1 VRLRLVIVGLVA
13 IVGWLGFS
21 PGSAWGQQKPS
32 VLAHMVG
39 KWAVTERMWSGP
51 GATPIALPDA
61 TAERRIVGD
70 YLVEETM
77 VAVSGTKSSF
87 TRIADLNF
95 NVVTHQFEYFSWDS
109 RAPQMMSEKSRGD
122 TALAGGS
129 DQRAV
134 TLYGGTFVAPQWG
147 KLRNASFK
155 YRLVLGRIEHSRQ
168 IVQLYFTP
176 QFGSSTTEFLAFEYV
191 YVKNSRG
198 E

>member
-13 IVGWLGFS
+13 MVGWLGFS
-21 PGSAWGQQKPS
+21 PGSTRGQQIPP
-32 VLAHMVG
+32 VLAQMVG

-51 GATPIALPDA
+51 DAAPIALPNA

-70 YLVEETM
+70 SLIEETM
-77 VAVSGTKSSF
+77 VAASGSKKSF

-95 NVVTHQFEYFSWDS
+95 NVVTHKFEYFSWDS
-109 RAPQMMSEKSRGD
+109 RAPQVMSEKSRGD
-122 TALAGGS
+122 TALTGGS

-168 IVQLYFTP
+168 IVQLYLTP

-191 YVKNSRG
+191 YEKHP
-198 E
+198 